1 MKERKCQESRVDPLG
16 LIMPELIE
24 QLAGKLGV
32 QVKAQGALR
41 LVRMQDCQRV
51 IAACKAQ
58 NVLILGIEGF
68 TIFKGKAVP
77 NMDMIADFSALTA
90 KAWDTACL
98 EAADSAVIY
107 FESAKGQEDMFFDFS
122 LKGLT

>member
-1 MKERKCQESRVDPLG
+1 MS
-16 LIMPELIE
+16 ELIE
-24 QLAGKLGV
+24 QLVGELGV
-32 QVKAQGALR
+32 QLKMHGALR
-41 LVRMQDCQRV
+41 LVRLRDCHRV

-68 TIFKGKAVP
+68 TISKGKAVP
-77 NMDMIADFSALTA
+77 DMDMIADFSALTA
-90 KAWDTACL
+90 KAWDTACV

-107 FESAKGQEDMFFDFS
+107 FESAKGQEDMLFDFS